1 MAFPNFLAMK
11 VDYPALLKAFE
22 DPTPENQYMIDLQ
35 NGSLLKLSL
44 EDAAG
49 IKRFQ
54 AMFAQN
60 PKRFVKVERPSA
72 RDNFQELEVFVA
84 GLTDPHLKSALQRA
98 LTSHKPFREF
108 RDAIKDKFHAREA
121 WEKLHKQ
128 NMEKRAQNFL
138 KASGLK
144 A

>member
-1 MAFPNFLAMK
+1 MT
-11 VDYPALLKAFE
+11 VDYIALLKAFE

-35 NGSLLKLSL
+35 NGSLMKLSL

-54 AMFAQN
+54 GLFAQN

-72 RDNFQELEVFVA
+72 RDNFQEMELYVA
-84 GLTDPHLKSALQRA
+84 SLTDPHLKTSLQRA

-108 RDAIKDKFHAREA
+108 RDILKDKFHARDA
-121 WEKLHKQ
+121 WEKFHKL

-138 KASGLK
+138 KSSGLK
-144 A
+144 

>member
-1 MAFPNFLAMK
+1 MK

-22 DPTPENQYMIDLQ
+22 DTAPENQYMIDTQ
-35 NGSLLKLSL
+35 SGSLLKLSL
-44 EDAAG
+44 EDPSS

-54 AMFAQN
+54 AQFAQN
-60 PKRFVKVERPSA
+60 PKRFVKVERPAA
-72 RDNFQELEVFVA
+72 RDNFQELELFVG

-108 RDAIKDKFHAREA
+108 RDVIKDKFHAREA
-121 WEKLHKQ
+121 WEKFHKQ
-128 NMEKRAQNFL
+128 NVEKRANNFL

>member
-1 MAFPNFLAMK
+1 MK
-11 VDYPALLKAFE
+11 IDFPALLKAFE

-35 NGSLLKLSL
+35 NGSLMKLSL
-44 EDAAG
+44 EDALG

-54 AMFAQN
+54 ALFAQN

-72 RDNFQELEVFVA
+72 RDNFQELEIFVK
-84 GLTDPHLKSALQRA
+84 GLADPHLKGVLQRA

-108 RDAIKDKFHAREA
+108 RDAIKDKFHARDA
-121 WEKLHKQ
+121 WDKFHKQ
-128 NMEKRAQNFL
+128 NVEKRANNFL
-138 KASGLK
+138 KASGLQ

>member
-1 MAFPNFLAMK
+1 
-11 VDYPALLKAFE
+11 
-22 DPTPENQYMIDLQ
+22 MIDLQ